1 MGAVWGGLGGEDGG
15 RQQQGC
21 KINRRI
27 KKQRGKVDA
36 VQWHWYMNLKG
47 TTLFIQRIFTHA
59 CLSAFV
65 FPGSPV
71 INIVPMM
78 SKRNV
83 TDGCIFAFI
92 HLTLEERQTKS
103 P

>member
-47 TTLFIQRIFTHA
+47 TALFIQRIFSE
-59 CLSAFV
+59 CLFKCFCISWK
-65 FPGSPV
+65 PGNKYST
-71 INIVPMM
+71 N
-78 SKRNV
+78 
-83 TDGCIFAFI
+83 D
-92 HLTLEERQTKS
+92 E
-103 P
+103 